1 MPRQLHVSD
10 KEIEPRTSHEVWL
23 VASRTCDNGLE
34 QIRFDILFNPLKQ
47 RAMNSRAMALKVLRA
62 KWSSAS
68 KLAQLL
74 RPQLSHTSW
83 QPQTTQH
90 HQLNLYETS
99 LRPTASPAAF
109 TVPALMSMRRP
120 RCRLARP
127 VERRGRSSGG
137 LLLAVLPADLCAATS
152 CARPLRWPGT
162 PGARAAAARSAPQKV
177 GGAGGASAPRACTAC
192 SDSAVKRNM
201 LSMVCWAA
209 R

>member
-1 MPRQLHVSD
+1 
-10 KEIEPRTSHEVWL
+10 
-23 VASRTCDNGLE
+23 
-34 QIRFDILFNPLKQ
+34 
-47 RAMNSRAMALKVLRA
+47 MNSRAMALKVLRA

-109 TVPALMSMRRP
+109 TVPALMSMHRP

-127 VERRGRSSGG
+127 LERRCRSSGG

-152 CARPLRWPGT
+152 CARPCRPVRWPGT
-162 PGARAAAARSAPQKV
+162 PGARAAAARSAPQTV

-192 SDSAVKRNM
+192 STGCDSAVKRNM